1 MGPPRSTR
9 ALHPIPGRR
18 RLARGACVAQACG
31 AVPPPARGRPS
42 LSPHRPPS
50 RYCTKFART
59 TRLVP
64 LPPPTPPPLHRLA
77 VVLSARSFHPA
88 SPAHPLS
95 AHPPR
100 ASLLRVSPVP
110 ATLTRLAAPPLP
122 LTMAAFVAGV
132 VSVPAGGS
140 LRTGAL
146 SGRPLTVSTVTPPA
160 AGRPAVSG
168 ISMKGQSKRRASSV
182 SVLCF
187 CILMMGERGRR
198 GGVGPVGSG
207 GARSSPCGE

>member
-64 LPPPTPPPLHRLA
+64 LPPPTPPPSPSPRGRPQCAQLPPRLP
-77 VVLSARSFHPA
+77 RSPPFCP
-88 SPAHPLS
+88 SPPRFPPPRLTCACH

-100 ASLLRVSPVP
+100 GAPTLPHHGGLCRGCRVC
-110 ATLTRLAAPPLP
+110 
-122 LTMAAFVAGV
+122 
-132 VSVPAGGS
+132 AGGGFPAEWRS
-140 LRTGAL
+140 QR
-146 SGRPLTVSTVTPPA
+146 PPA
-160 AGRPAVSG
+160 DRFDGHPA
-168 ISMKGQSKRRASSV
+168 
-182 SVLCF
+182 
-187 CILMMGERGRR
+187 
-198 GGVGPVGSG
+198 SG
-207 GARSSPCGE
+207 GAPGRVGHLDEGAE